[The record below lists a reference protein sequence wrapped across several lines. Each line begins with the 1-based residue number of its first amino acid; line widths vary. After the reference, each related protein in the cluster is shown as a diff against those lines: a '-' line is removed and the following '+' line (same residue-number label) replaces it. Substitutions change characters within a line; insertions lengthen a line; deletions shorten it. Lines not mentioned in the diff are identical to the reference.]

1 MVAKGVEPRTREE
14 AAVLLEAYQQ
24 QLDAALARGAQE
36 YGRAFDESPLGLGV
50 HEIDASKVL
59 RRVGRGALAVLG
71 YRAEELLGHA
81 VTEFIVM
88 SETAQ
93 RAIDK
98 KLSGASE
105 LRPFVR
111 SFIRAD
117 GSSVTML
124 LLDRHLKDAAG
135 RIVGIRT
142 AFAPIRL
149 EG

>member
-1 MVAKGVEPRTREE
+1 MVAKGVDPRTREA

-24 QLDAALARGAQE
+24 QLDAALARGTQE
-36 YGRAFDESPLGLGV
+36 YARAFDESPPGLGV
-50 HEIDASKVL
+50 HEIDAHKVY
-59 RRVGRGALAVLG
+59 RRVGCGALAILG
-71 YRAEELLGHA
+71 YRAEELLGRA

-98 KLSGASE
+98 KLTGACE
-105 LRPFVR
+105 LKPFVR

-117 GSSVTML
+117 GSSVTLL
-124 LLDRHLKDAAG
+124 LLDRHLKDAQG

-142 AFAPIRL
+142 AFAPIKL

>member
-1 MVAKGVEPRTREE
+1 MLAKGVDPRTREE
-14 AAVLLEAYQQ
+14 AAALLEAYQQ
-24 QLDAALARGAQE
+24 QLDAALARDAQD
-36 YGRAFDESPLGLGV
+36 YARAFDESPPGLGV
-50 HEIDASKVL
+50 HEIDAHRVY
-59 RRVGRGALAVLG
+59 RRVGRGALAILG
-71 YRAEELLGHA
+71 YRAEELLGRP

-98 KLSGASE
+98 KLTGASE
-105 LRPFVR
+105 LKPFVR

-117 GSSVTML
+117 GSSLTML
-124 LLDRHLKDAAG
+124 LLDRRLKDAQG

-142 AFAPIRL
+142 AFAPIKL

>member
-1 MVAKGVEPRTREE
+1 MASSPVEPRTRDEV
-14 AAVLLEAYQQ
+14 APLLEAYQAA
-24 QLDAALARGAQE
+24 LDAAAARGARD
-36 YGRAFDESPLGLGV
+36 YGKVFEESPPGLGV
-50 HEIDASKVL
+50 HEIDSGKL
-59 RRVGRGALAVLG
+59 YRRVGQGALAILG
-71 YRAEELLGHA
+71 YRAEDLLGRA

-98 KLSGASE
+98 KLTGVSE

-135 RIVGIRT
+135 SIVGIRT
-142 AFAPIRL
+142 VFAPIKL